1 MPSLVRSHGPRTLG
15 AIMEEYLSMT
25 AAQGRGS
32 GEETGG
38 VLDTVLDTLPPPV
51 PWNHW
56 NHEVHARGA
65 AFGFNAIPFTSR
77 AER

>member
-1 MPSLVRSHGPRTLG
+1 
-15 AIMEEYLSMT
+15 MT
-25 AAQGRGS
+25 AAQGQGS

-51 PWNHW
+51 PWHHW